1 MLEDLKKWELESLTQ
16 RFLERLS
23 HLKANHVTKDELGKK
38 IAELAKTY
46 EQKQRDVIAKLK
58 TA

>member
-1 MLEDLKKWELESLTQ
+1 
-16 RFLERLS
+16 
-23 HLKANHVTKDELGKK
+23 LGKK